1 MRPSI
6 PFIVSLLACQ
16 AHGFMPHAWLE
27 DIFGAGGI
35 SHEGMTRDALTQF
48 IQDSWPEESTPAI
61 TATMKKALEAII
73 SANTGVDDDQK
84 HSALHFDG
92 ENFVGGQYVLSG
104 TPSTGDAT
112 VADLDPN
119 TQVNLF
125 NLVQDK
131 LAKDDTLGARA
142 ALGVSFNLESL
153 VYYVLTSEN
162 SVHFTH
168 FKTSMLIPTGL
179 NSATRISVPP

>member
-1 MRPSI
+1 MWPAVA
-6 PFIVSLLACQ
+6 FVVSLLAFQ
-16 AHGFMPHAWLE
+16 TQGFMPHAWLE

-48 IQDSWPEESTPAI
+48 IQDSWPENSMPAI
-61 TATMKKALEAII
+61 TATTKKALDAII
-73 SANTGVDDDQK
+73 SANVGVDDDQK

-92 ENFVGGQYVLSG
+92 ENFIGGQYVLSG

-112 VADLDPN
+112 VADLDRK

-131 LAKDDTLGARA
+131 LANDDTLGARA
-142 ALGVSFNLESL
+142 ALGVSFNLESII
-153 VYYVLTSEN
+153 YYVLTSEN